1 MQELQNIE
9 VSIWISNEDLRG
21 QTMNAS
27 LESLQGETNDPRKLE
42 IPRIW
47 SIDQGKQQAVSSAHT
62 EKQFYEI
69 LQARL
74 QG

>member
-9 VSIWISNEDLRG
+9 VSIWISNEGLGG
-21 QTMNAS
+21 QIMSAS
-27 LESLQGETNDPRKLE
+27 LESLQGETKDSRKLD

-47 SIDQGKQQAVSSAHT
+47 NIGQEKQQTVSRAHP
-62 EKQFYEI
+62 EKQLYEM

-74 QG
+74 PG